1 VVILI
6 NFIFIGYLEDPLIQA
21 SFGLGVSYFM
31 FLYMSLNLAAFEVT
45 GIECGKMFGIKKDL
59 EKNWELGNI
68 TDKRSYEINRN
79 ET

>member
-1 VVILI
+1 MKSLACQLLI
-6 NFIFIGYLEDPLIQA
+6 HGEFLFL
-21 SFGLGVSYFM
+21 SFRK
-31 FLYMSLNLAAFEVT
+31 EV
-45 GIECGKMFGIKKDL
+45 CGKASIAVFVLFGIKKDL